1 VRCSCLVIGIG
12 LWLLLVCV
20 QVLVSKCYKGEK
32 PSVSLT
38 LGQREE
44 VKSETIPS
52 PLSIFELAAI
62 WVALMISESTTTQF
76 SSTISMSEWISF
88 RCRIVLSATNQCSL
102 LNCVVCSELV
112 FAVELC
118 CLQQIS
124 VRYRIVLSVANQCSL
139 LNYSTNNRTVSTA
152 KLWCP
157 NELVHWWF
165 CVPANPFANEFA
177 LQRTSSLTSSCFS
190 KLVR

>member
-1 VRCSCLVIGIG
+1 MQRIRFRCWMV
-12 LWLLLVCV
+12 WPAANQFLL
-20 QVLVSKCYKGEK
+20 
-32 PSVSLT
+32 PSYVV
-38 LGQREE
+38 G
-44 VKSETIPS
+44 
-52 PLSIFELAAI
+52 
-62 WVALMISESTTTQF
+62 SESVF
-76 SSTISMSEWISF
+76 AAD
-88 RCRIVLSATNQCSL
+88 IVWSAANQRSL
-102 LNCVVCSELV
+102 LKLCGLQRTRVHCWNCVAWRELV
-112 FAVELC
+112 FAVEIVLFTANTGSLPKLYC
-118 CLQQIS
+118 VQRTR
-124 VRYRIVLSVANQCSL
+124 VRYRNCIVCSEAAFAAEIVLSVANQCSL